1 MATERIPFWQR
12 HLKWLGVG
20 VLLLV
25 CVLVVLLFAASPGVA
40 AMVRD
45 AGRFHPVF
53 IGLRLGLYVALVAN
67 WSRIA
72 RRVNP
77 DVRED
82 TVNATRRSL
91 IVLFTL
97 FEGLSSLPYLSRWI

>member
-1 MATERIPFWQR
+1 MATERIPFWLR

-20 VLLLV
+20 ALLLV
-25 CVLVVLLFAASPGVA
+25 CFLVVLLFAASPGVA

-53 IGLRLGLYVALVAN
+53 IGLRLGLYAALVAN
-67 WSRIA
+67 WGRMA
-72 RRVNP
+72 RRVNT

-91 IVLFTL
+91 IVLFAL

>member
-1 MATERIPFWQR
+1 MATEYAPFWLR

-25 CVLVVLLFAASPGVA
+25 CVLAALLFAASPSVA

-53 IGLRLGLYVALVAN
+53 VGLRLGLYVALVAN
-67 WSRIA
+67 WSQVA

-77 DVRED
+77 DVQED
-82 TVNATRRSL
+82 TVSATRRSL
-91 IVLFTL
+91 IVLFVL

>member
-1 MATERIPFWQR
+1 MATEYAPFWLR

-25 CVLVVLLFAASPGVA
+25 CVLAALLFAASPSVA

-53 IGLRLGLYVALVAN
+53 VGLRLGLYVALVAN
-67 WSRIA
+67 WSQVA

-77 DVRED
+77 DVQKD
-82 TVNATRRSL
+82 TVSATRRSL
-91 IVLFTL
+91 IVLFVL

>member
-1 MATERIPFWQR
+1 MATDRAPFWLR

-25 CVLVVLLFAASPGVA
+25 CVLVVLLFAVSPGVA

-53 IGLRLGLYVALVAN
+53 IGLRSGLYVALVAN

-77 DVRED
+77 DVQED

-91 IVLFTL
+91 IVLFAL